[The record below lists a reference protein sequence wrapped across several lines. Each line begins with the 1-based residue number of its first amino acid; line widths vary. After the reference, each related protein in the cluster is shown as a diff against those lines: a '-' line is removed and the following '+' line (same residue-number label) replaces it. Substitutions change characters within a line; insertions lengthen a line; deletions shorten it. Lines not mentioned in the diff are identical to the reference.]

1 MRRGLHGIVKE
12 VLRQNRH
19 SSKSSGV
26 GPILKALGVA
36 ALATIGLVGFAQAA
50 DVLPAT
56 KPAPSQP
63 ENCFAS
69 VWSFLDSTAAD
80 CPFTYRGFIL
90 YAALDAGLMYNTDGA
105 PWNPAYVNGTHG
117 LISKQSNGPKWLW
130 SPNNINQSV
139 IGIKMSEPIADG
151 WSLVGTLEAGFDPLS
166 GYLADS
172 QRAQVMNNGKPL
184 ALESVNGDSS
194 RAGQWDNSQ
203 FFLGFSNKTYGT
215 LTGGRVNAL
224 SLDGLIAY
232 DPMGAAYAF
241 SPFGFT
247 GMYPGFAD
255 TELARS
261 NTAIKYRGEFGN
273 FRVAGLAQIGGY
285 NQGNG
290 SSQMWQGQVGRDI
303 HNLYGGT
310 LSLDVVGGH
319 AVDGVLT
326 SLFTTPIPKF
336 YSTNDLKATLSNNTG
351 FLALSKYTWG
361 PAQLFAG
368 WEYFRQ
374 GNPSNDYPNGFKT
387 IGGYSVPGNII
398 DNKAFPTV
406 WITTNAFNI
415 QRVYNTIWAGFKY
428 AVNARLDVMGAFYY
442 AWQNNFSTT
451 PCTGQGIHTSSSS
464 CAGTLDTLS
473 LLIDYRPVKR
483 IDVYAGVALSNVYAG
498 LANGFQQTQ
507 NINPTVGVRIK
518 F

>member
-1 MRRGLHGIVKE
+1 MGL
-12 VLRQNRH
+12 
-19 SSKSSGV
+19 
-26 GPILKALGVA
+26 P
-36 ALATIGLVGFAQAA
+36 LATIGLVGFAHAA
-50 DVLPAT
+50 DVLPTT

-80 CPFTYRGFIL
+80 CPLTYRGFTL
-90 YAALDAGLMYNTDGA
+90 YATLDAGLMYNTNGA

-130 SPNNINQSV
+130 SPNNINQSI
-139 IGIKMSEPIADG
+139 IGIKMSKPIADG

-184 ALESVNGDSS
+184 ALQSVNGNLS

-203 FFLGFSNKTYGT
+203 FFLGLSNKTYGT

-232 DPMGAAYAF
+232 DPMGTAYAF

-247 GMYPGFAD
+247 GMYAGFATPNSRAPTPRSNIGENSATSASWD
-255 TELARS
+255 WRRSAATTRATAHRKCGRARS
-261 NTAIKYRGEFGN
+261 A
-273 FRVAGLAQIGGY
+273 
-285 NQGNG
+285 
-290 SSQMWQGQVGRDI
+290 RDI

-310 LSLDVVGGH
+310 LSLDFVGSY

-326 SLFTTPIPKF
+326 SNLHNADPDILFHQRPEGDAFQQRRFPR
-336 YSTNDLKATLSNNTG
+336 A
-351 FLALSKYTWG
+351 
-361 PAQLFAG
+361 
-368 WEYFRQ
+368 RQ
-374 GNPSNDYPNGFKT
+374 VHLGSRAIVRWLGIFPPSQPDRRLPNGFKT
-387 IGGYSVPGNII
+387 IGSYSVPGNIL

-415 QRVYNTIWAGFKY
+415 QRVYNTIWTGFKY
-428 AVNARLDVMGAFYY
+428 AVNDRLDVMRGR
-442 AWQNNFSTT
+442 
-451 PCTGQGIHTSSSS
+451 
-464 CAGTLDTLS
+464 
-473 LLIDYRPVKR
+473 LLR
-483 IDVYAGVALSNVYAG
+483 
-498 LANGFQQTQ
+498 LAE
-507 NINPTVGVRIK
+507 
-518 F
+518 

>member
-1 MRRGLHGIVKE
+1 M
-12 VLRQNRH
+12 
-19 SSKSSGV
+19 
-26 GPILKALGVA
+26 KALWLAAVA
-36 ALATIGLVGFAQAA
+36 SVGLTGFAHSA
-50 DVLPAT
+50 DVLPTT
-56 KPAPSQP
+56 KAVPAEPV
-63 ENCFAS
+63 NCFAS
-69 VWSFLDSTAAD
+69 LWTYLDSTAAD
-80 CPFTYRGFIL
+80 CPLSYGPFTL
-90 YAALDAGLMYNTDGA
+90 YATLDAGLMYNTNGA
-105 PWNPAYVNGTHG
+105 PWSPAFVNGTQG

-139 IGIKMSEPIADG
+139 IGIKMSQPIANG
-151 WSLVGTLEAGFDPLS
+151 WSLVGTLEAGFDPIS

-184 ALESVNGDSS
+184 AIQSANGDSS

-203 FFLGFSNKTYGT
+203 FFLGFSNKMYGT

-232 DPMGAAYAF
+232 DPMGSAYAF

-247 GMYPGFAD
+247 GMYAGFAD

-261 NTAIKYRGEFGN
+261 NTAIKYRWN
-273 FRVAGLAQIGGY
+273 NSDFRVAGLAQIGGY

-290 SSQMWQGQVGRDI
+290 STQMWQGQLGGDI

-310 LSLDVVGGH
+310 LSLDVIGSY

-336 YSTNDLKATLSNNTG
+336 YSADDLKATLSNNTG
-351 FLALSKYTWG
+351 FLALTKYTWG

-374 GNPSNDYPNGFKT
+374 ANPSDDFPNGFKT
-387 IGGYSVPGNII
+387 IGNYSVPGNIL

-406 WITTNAFNI
+406 WVTTNAFNI

-428 AVNARLDVMGAFYY
+428 AVNDRLDVMGAFYY
-442 AWQNNFSTT
+442 AWQNDYSTT
-451 PCTGQGIHTSSSS
+451 PCTGQGIHTSSSA
-464 CAGTLDTLS
+464 CAGTLDTFS
-473 LLIDYRPVKR
+473 LLVDYRPVKR
-483 IDVYAGVALSNVYAG
+483 IDLYAGVALSNVYAG
-498 LANGFQQTQ
+498 LASGFQATQ
-507 NINPTVGVRIK
+507 NIDPTVGVRIK